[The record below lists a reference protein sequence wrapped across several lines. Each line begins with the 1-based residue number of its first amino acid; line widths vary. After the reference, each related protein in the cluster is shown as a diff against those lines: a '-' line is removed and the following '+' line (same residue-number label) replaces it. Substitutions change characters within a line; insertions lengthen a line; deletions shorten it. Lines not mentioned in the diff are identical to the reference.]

1 MEATSDVGYGDYL
14 TDLARWDWWF
24 TGTFEYEATLG
35 TARRAAN
42 SFTRHF
48 EPFTGAYAI
57 ESRERWRSEHRGS
70 NVHLHA
76 LVEVEKGRPSL
87 YPSDPEDWWEA
98 RFGFA
103 VVKRFDPEQGA
114 GHYVAK
120 YATKDLHEDHTSWDL
135 YRAGGG
141 GPSDDLPF

>member
-1 MEATSDVGYGDYL
+1 MEATLDVGYGDYL
-14 TDLARWDWWF
+14 SDLARWDWWL

-57 ESRERWRSEHRGS
+57 ESRNRWQSKDRGS

-76 LVEVEKGRPSL
+76 LVELEKGETRLRPS
-87 YPSDPEDWWEA
+87 DGVQWWEA

-103 VVKRFDPEQGA
+103 VVKRFEPGDGA
-114 GHYVAK
+114 SQYVAK
-120 YATKDLHEDHTSWDL
+120 YATKNLHQDHTSWDI
-135 YRAGGG
+135 YRGGE
-141 GPSDDLPF
+141 SAADDVPF